1 MHTTPLLRE
10 LNILTQLNSA
20 YQKYFIGYNEQVTNN
35 CYVLKLIICCIKFCS
50 AFELALKGHSEN
62 EESGN
67 YRICREVVNSSEE
80 LDIVLS
86 EHL

>member
-1 MHTTPLLRE
+1 MYTTPLLRE

-20 YQKYFIGYNEQVTNN
+20 YQKYFIGYNEQITNN
-35 CYVLKLIICCIKFCS
+35 CYVLKLIICFIKFCS
-50 AFELALKGHSEN
+50 AFELALKGEN

-67 YRICREVVNSSEE
+67 YRICREVVNYSEE
-80 LDIVLS
+80 LDIVLL